1 MVDANRESKMKKL
14 FEKFKNWL
22 KWMSYPECPNCDGG
36 SLEVEQGENHD
47 TAFCNK
53 CGARYILNKK

>member
-1 MVDANRESKMKKL
+1 MKKL
-14 FEKFKNWL
+14 FEKFKNWI

-36 SLEVEQGENHD
+36 SLGVEQGEDHD

-53 CGARYILNKK
+53 CGSRYILNKK

>member
-1 MVDANRESKMKKL
+1 MKKL
-14 FEKFKNWL
+14 FEKFKNWI

-36 SLEVEQGENHD
+36 SLEVEHGKVHD
-47 TAFCNK
+47 IAICNK